1 MTANTSSESTQN
13 LVVESANATK
23 FSDTILRWLSQLVGI
38 GADYPTEFG
47 ASFAKEVLT
56 RGLVIVCAG
65 AALYALREG
74 SIALWHYLQEQLTL
88 TVVVRRLH

>member
-1 MTANTSSESTQN
+1 MTANNLATEPTQN
-13 LVVESANATK
+13 LVESANATK